1 MKIKILLIQ
10 LNSTF
15 PEDLIFRITLSEQ
28 IKKINKVNKT
38 IRIKSTN

>member
-10 LNSTF
+10 LNSTY

-28 IKKINKVNKT
+28 IKKIIKENKM
-38 IRIKSTN
+38 IRIKSAN